1 MRELSLDEIEHASGG
16 DACFEMGNFAGAL
29 VSIVLVGEVT
39 IAFGPLVGLPVGLLA
54 GVGTARL
61 VEFSCRYLD
70 SPPAAL
76 SAP

>member
-1 MRELSLDEIEHASGG
+1 
-16 DACFEMGNFAGAL
+16 MGNFAGTL

-39 IAFGPLVGLPVGLLA
+39 IAFGPLVGLPVGVLG

-61 VEFSCRYLD
+61 VEFGCRYLD
-70 SPPAAL
+70 SQPASV